1 MYFKPL
7 FIPFYLC
14 QHCPLAMLS
23 PGYIPTCYNHQTHS
37 GSLRLRF
44 ARLNKNSCLTMLF
57 AALSAVL
64 NSSFLKMDEQICTS
78 AEFQLL
84 LYDFNSTV
92 CKRSCNR
99 DSVENRGGEK
109 GTDVT
114 SDLKQLCSDILHWF
128 QDKKGKKNPTD
139 CHLTLLTVQLLRKK

>member
-23 PGYIPTCYNHQTHS
+23 PGYIPTCNIHQTHP
-37 GSLRLRF
+37 GSLRLCF

-64 NSSFLKMDEQICTS
+64 NSYFLKMDEQICMP
-78 AEFQLL
+78 ADFQTL
-84 LYDFNSTV
+84 LYDFNSIM

-99 DSVENRGGEK
+99 DSVENRRGEK
-109 GTDVT
+109 DTGIT
-114 SDLKQLCSDILHWF
+114 SDLKQPYWDILRWF
-128 QDKKGKKNPTD
+128 QDLKKGEKKPHWLSLYITNCPTF
-139 CHLTLLTVQLLRKK
+139 T